1 MDNGRIPQ
9 GTEVA
14 MTLNSNP
21 YRRRIAFA
29 GLGAGLLA
37 LAGCATNPS
46 AGGGATADRGSPV
59 ASDCIF
65 SSGVRDYATLDDRNL
80 ILYGPGR
87 RAYHVVL
94 AMPSFDLEH
103 EYQIGIL
110 DRDGR
115 ICPFGGDAIIVQ
127 GAIPERIPIRSIEA
141 ISNDEVMALKV
152 RFGKEEAAPEDLVT
166 VTDIDPDDG

>member
-1 MDNGRIPQ
+1 M
-9 GTEVA
+9 EVT
-14 MTLNSNP
+14 MTLNRNP

-29 GLGAGLLA
+29 GLGAGLA
-37 LAGCATNPS
+37 LAGCASSPS
-46 AGGGATADRGSPV
+46 PGGGATADRGTPV
-59 ASDCIF
+59 SSDCIYN
-65 SSGVRDYATLDDRNL
+65 SGVRGYATLDDENL

-94 AMPSFDLEH
+94 ATPSFDLEH

-127 GAIPERIPIRSIEA
+127 GPITERIPIRSIRA
-141 ISNDEVMALKV
+141 LSDDEEFALKV
-152 RFGKEEAAPEDLVT
+152 SFGKEEAAPEDLVT